1 MKKINNSLKA
11 TIGGLGTL
19 LLLMSS
25 CNDSFMD
32 RYPETDITEKVFFK
46 TPKDLETYTNGFYGT
61 WGSGY
66 WDVASDNVIYLD
78 DSGIYQMMRGEK
90 NPRNIGTWDWSDIR
104 AVNFMLA
111 RTGTVEGDPVEK
123 NHYIGFARLVRAQRY
138 YNKVSSYSDVPWYS
152 RDLGTDDTE
161 LLYKTQDP
169 RTLVVDSIMADLDF
183 AVKNMKSGTSRTR
196 INREAAL
203 AIQARI
209 ALTEGTFRKYHTELG
224 LTDADRFLEIAA
236 KAAGELISGG
246 QYELSREP
254 KGDIPAYEAL
264 FCSTDLS
271 NNKEMILFEDYDKS
285 LGRMHNAQAM
295 FDWTTSLSRDL
306 MEDYEIEEDG
316 EWKPFYESKGYKTK
330 DVHQVFENRDPRFS
344 QTFMRPG
351 FTRPGSNKPHIPKL
365 STGGYPQVKFS
376 PRTYDQISWGLGYTD
391 LPVIRYA
398 EVLLIYAE
406 AKAELGT
413 LTEED
418 VNLTINDIRQRAG
431 LPATSLAEWNANP
444 DQVQAARYP
453 NVTSSQ
459 KNAILE
465 IRRERRI
472 ELACEGFRYG
482 DLKRW
487 ACGKLMEKAPEG
499 VYIPGMGYYD
509 VNGDGQPD
517 IAVVKTQADADAIPQ
532 EDKDKYKLTV
542 YPLEGAT
549 FELSE
554 GDKGYVRLVSQ
565 VGKFTF
571 VEPKYYYT
579 PIDVKDIVL
588 NPNLK
593 QNKFWEGDE

>member
-1 MKKINNSLKA
+1 M
-11 TIGGLGTL
+11 
-19 LLLMSS
+19 
-25 CNDSFMD
+25 
-32 RYPETDITEKVFFK
+32 
-46 TPKDLETYTNGFYGT
+46 
-61 WGSGY
+61 
-66 WDVASDNVIYLD
+66 
-78 DSGIYQMMRGEK
+78 
-90 NPRNIGTWDWSDIR
+90 
-104 AVNFMLA
+104 
-111 RTGTVEGDPVEK
+111 
-123 NHYIGFARLVRAQRY
+123 
-138 YNKVSSYSDVPWYS
+138 
-152 RDLGTDDTE
+152 
-161 LLYKTQDP
+161 
-169 RTLVVDSIMADLDF
+169 
-183 AVKNMKSGTSRTR
+183 
-196 INREAAL
+196 
-203 AIQARI
+203 
-209 ALTEGTFRKYHTELG
+209 
-224 LTDADRFLEIAA
+224 
-236 KAAGELISGG
+236 
-246 QYELSREP
+246 
-254 KGDIPAYEAL
+254 
-264 FCSTDLS
+264 
-271 NNKEMILFEDYDKS
+271 
-285 LGRMHNAQAM
+285 
-295 FDWTTSLSRDL
+295 
-306 MEDYEIEEDG
+306 
-316 EWKPFYESKGYKTK
+316 
-330 DVHQVFENRDPRFS
+330 
-344 QTFMRPG
+344 
-351 FTRPGSNKPHIPKL
+351 
-365 STGGYPQVKFS
+365 
-376 PRTYDQISWGLGYTD
+376 
-391 LPVIRYA
+391 
-398 EVLLIYAE
+398 LLIYAE